1 MMAETPGERLMREF
15 PNIEASV
22 VSMIL
27 ENVNY
32 NAEKASELLL
42 EMSGLAVAETEFP
55 ALGAPGRHLDD
66 FPSVEVAWGRQKPLR
81 LSTSGNFPRRK
92 YSALIFH

>member
-1 MMAETPGERLMREF
+1 MYFHVSDRDECWMMAETPGERLMREF

-42 EMSGLAVAETEFP
+42 EMSGLAVASQ
-55 ALGAPGRHLDD
+55 H
-66 FPSVEVAWGRQKPLR
+66 S
-81 LSTSGNFPRRK
+81 
-92 YSALIFH
+92 